1 MSNKTITLIEL
12 FNKMA
17 SFDEQENLP
26 EKIKYRNCVFTII
39 YGEGISPDY
48 MNENSESLLEYVA
61 AQADDLNEIVEI
73 EEQEEIDIQEIN
85 LDFARLGQFSIKNA
99 KGQEEILEVLFIE
112 VQEKMKELARKIN
125 YLDKNIKEK

>member
-73 EEQEEIDIQEIN
+73 EEQEEINIQNIQELVFNNDNANLKNPSNLLIN
-85 LDFARLGQFSIKNA
+85 ELVKAVKQLDR
-99 KGQEEILEVLFIE
+99 
-112 VQEKMKELARKIN
+112 
-125 YLDKNIKEK
+125 NIKEK